1 MRKSIC
7 LIVIV
12 ILLSIPTFSMAKPM
26 YITERVDNML
36 GKTLHTLHVPSTD
49 ELSEI
54 TIEIGNEEIGNES
67 PITMDFERGEI
78 TVKDVGNESLI
89 TMSFKS
95 SKPADCK
102 PGYYTNISFY
112 YTNISFGFDAEEK
125 FTIPF
130 YCPDLQG
137 NFVYSFAPSNA
148 KGIMHHMKNFDVLYV
163 RFYHNDKVITFDL
176 KDFRSV
182 YNIVH
187 LYNRLSNSK

>member
-1 MRKSIC
+1 MKKLTY
-7 LIVIV
+7 LIVVV
-12 ILLSIPTFSMAKPM
+12 ILSIPTFSMAEPM
-26 YITERVDNML
+26 YITERIDNML

-54 TIEIGNEEIGNES
+54 TIEIGNE
-67 PITMDFERGEI
+67 
-78 TVKDVGNESLI
+78 SLI
-89 TMSFKS
+89 TMSFNS
-95 SKPADCK
+95 TKPADCK

-148 KGIMHHMKNFDVLYV
+148 KSIIHYMKNFDVLHV
-163 RFYHNDKVITFDL
+163 RFYHNDEVITFDL

-187 LYNRLSNSK
+187 LYNRLSNNK